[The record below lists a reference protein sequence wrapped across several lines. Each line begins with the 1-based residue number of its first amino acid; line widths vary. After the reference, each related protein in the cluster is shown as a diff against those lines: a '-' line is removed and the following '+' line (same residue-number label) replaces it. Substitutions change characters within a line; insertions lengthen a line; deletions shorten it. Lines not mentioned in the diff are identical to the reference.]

1 MYREENFQGVDFKSL
16 KDSIS
21 NNSSEE
27 NALVGIL
34 IYYFST
40 KISLLSKIMNYPMQF
55 TYGERYAFCE
65 LIFEEQNL
73 LKYQIN
79 QMIDTRTKERKNNLL
94 QFYHAF
100 NDALDFI
107 FGFLIIQ
114 KNSEEKIIKNVWA
127 QISSDKKN
135 IDLLITELT

>member
-1 MYREENFQGVDFKSL
+1 M
-16 KDSIS
+16 
-21 NNSSEE
+21 NN
-27 NALVGIL
+27 
-34 IYYFST
+34 
-40 KISLLSKIMNYPMQF
+40 PMQF
-55 TYGERYAFCE
+55 TDGERYAFCE

-135 IDLLITELT
+135 IDLLVGKEDLPDYFDELIENYEDILEASIDYDPYYFTDQYDIDLKKP